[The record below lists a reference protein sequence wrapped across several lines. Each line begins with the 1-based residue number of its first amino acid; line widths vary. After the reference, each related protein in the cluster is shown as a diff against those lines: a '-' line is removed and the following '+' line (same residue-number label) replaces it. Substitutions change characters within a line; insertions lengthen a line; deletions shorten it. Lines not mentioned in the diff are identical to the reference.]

1 MTTFRINGKTVTR
14 KQWDA
19 RRTRNGIQEICDSG
33 CVPGIRT
40 DTTFMK
46 GSHSDPNVGEVDFL
60 AAKAAGVAVEGKKY
74 FGSLGAPED
83 PDAWQDNLGDVK
95 RAAKRK
101 NLNLYRH
108 DEHVVKAREVEPKPE
123 TPYRVA
129 DDLVDKYTGYAIQD
143 DPQIAETPQQVAE
156 LKEQVRKELTP
167 ADAG

>member
-1 MTTFRINGKTVTR
+1 MLTKYDEFLCHQIVSTFDHVETSDRMWTERTWFSAWDTSGRLQLVTSIGYYPNR
-14 KQWDA
+14 NVMDA
-19 RRTRNGIQEICDSG
+19 YG
-33 CVPGIRT
+33 
-40 DTTFMK
+40 M
-46 GSHSDPNVGEVDFL
+46 
-60 AAKAAGVAVEGKKY
+60 VAVEGKKY